1 VFASLRPARLID
13 SMKRRGDNKIN
24 IAVIGCGE
32 QAVENLLP
40 SLMQIDS
47 ASIVALCDIDETKA
61 SKAARSFPGAR
72 IFRDYNDILLNLNLD
87 AVILVGPPQMHFDAA
102 QLALSNGKHV
112 FVEKPPTVTT
122 NELLQLASLA
132 EENNLITAVG
142 HNMRYATACLEMQK
156 IVSGES
162 FGNLLSMDVRYLA
175 AQPLGTR
182 WGVNSVLRSFLLSHA
197 IHGVDLLISY
207 MGPVSEV
214 YAQAVELKNGA
225 TLISTLL
232 RFRSGKIGTLIAGTC
247 AAHFQ
252 IDIHLMSDAAK
263 TIHVRNLRRLTTYG
277 AEGDL
282 KRWGR
287 VWEPRPLEGG
297 YARSGY
303 LGELRAFVNAIQIG
317 EQTQPSLKDEIAVY
331 ELMDGIESQ
340 IRDAQQDVDILHLY
354 SDT

>member
-1 VFASLRPARLID
+1 
-13 SMKRRGDNKIN
+13 MEKRGDNKIN

-47 ASIVALCDIDETKA
+47 ASIIALCDIDETKA
-61 SKAARSFPGAR
+61 SKAARSFPDAHV
-72 IFRDYNDILLNLNLD
+72 FRNYTEMFLKRQLD
-87 AVILVGPPQMHFDAA
+87 AVVLAGPPQMHFDAA
-102 QLALSNGKHV
+102 QLALKSGKHV
-112 FVEKPPTVTT
+112 FIEKPPTVTT

-132 EENNLITAVG
+132 EEKNLITAVG
-142 HNMRYATACLEMQK
+142 HNMRYATACLEMQT

-175 AQPLGTR
+175 AQPLGKR
-182 WGVNSVLRSFLLSHA
+182 WGLDSVVRSFLLSHA
-197 IHGVDLLISY
+197 IHGIDLLIMY
-207 MGPVSEV
+207 MGPVSSV
-214 YAQAVELKNGA
+214 SAKAVELENGA
-225 TLISTLL
+225 TLISTLF

-252 IDIHLMSDAAK
+252 INIHLMSDIAK
-263 TIHVRNLRRLTTYG
+263 TIHVENLRRLTLYG
-277 AEGDL
+277 AEGDP

-303 LGELRAFVNAIQIG
+303 LGELIGFVSAIQNG
-317 EQTQPSLKDEIAVY
+317 KQARPSLSDEVVVY
-331 ELMDGIESQ
+331 QLMDEIESQ
-340 IRDAQQDVDILHLY
+340 IRDIRQDAILPSLY
-354 SDT
+354 SGT